1 MKKKLSQSVFALDLV
16 HRQPADAR
24 QGPAA
29 IGDGETVSVFLGDRM
44 TEACTLTLDEPL
56 HVGDWVTVHS
66 GFALGRLTDEQARA
80 ALDVRRGGTQS

>member
-1 MKKKLSQSVFALDLV
+1 MCLAHVGQV
-16 HRQPADAR
+16 
-24 QGPAA
+24 AA